1 MTMRRTI
8 AVIIRLAEGRAIA
21 NYAIAGAVAALNYI
35 QPFLTEDL
43 DILIST
49 DGFEKHRSGLLLLGP
64 IEKALAEMG
73 YTERTDLGYEIE
85 GWPVQFLPIG
95 SPLDEEALAQ
105 AADVNIAPSGE
116 PPLTARC
123 LRAEYVVAIALKV
136 GRLKDLARIQA
147 FLEQDAVDLGRLKT
161 VLERHDLMGAWK
173 AFCLKAAISN
183 PL

>member
-64 IEKALAEMG
+64 IEKALAEM
-73 YTERTDLGYEIE
+73 
-85 GWPVQFLPIG
+85 
-95 SPLDEEALAQ
+95 
-105 AADVNIAPSGE
+105 
-116 PPLTARC
+116 
-123 LRAEYVVAIALKV
+123 
-136 GRLKDLARIQA
+136 LARIQA